1 MKMKKVV
8 FVLFA
13 FFAILGLVG
22 CDPGTYYFFKDTYL
36 DEVERIELVRY
47 KNEDFEMVDPSET
60 VLKFDHAK
68 VEKIDTLDA
77 QKVEDFLNDFEKI
90 VFHLEQESVNEPTGY
105 CLLWYLKNGNFLVFS
120 CTIIKGDRGYCMAA
134 EFDANDRFVKH
145 YAYFAAAPHYDD
157 VLSKYFPDYQ
167 I

>member
-1 MKMKKVV
+1 MKK
-8 FVLFA
+8 
-13 FFAILGLVG
+13 FAILILTVLFIIGLVG

-36 DEVERIELVRY
+36 DKVERIELVRY

-90 VFHLEQESVNEPTGY
+90 VFHLQDDSVNEPTGY
-105 CLLWYLKNGNFLVFS
+105 CLLWYLKNGNFIVFS
-120 CTIIKGDRGYCMAA
+120 CTLIKGDRAYDMAA

-145 YAYFAAAPHYDD
+145 YVCFAARPHYDN
-157 VLSKYFPDYQ
+157 VLSKYFPDYDVK
-167 I
+167 

>member
-1 MKMKKVV
+1 MKK
-8 FVLFA
+8 FSILILTVLF
-13 FFAILGLVG
+13 IIGLVG
-22 CDPGTYYFFKDTYL
+22 CDPGTCYFFKDSYL
-36 DEVERIELVRY
+36 DKVERIELVRY
-47 KNEDFEMVDPSET
+47 KNEDFEMVDASET

-105 CLLWYLKNGNFLVFS
+105 CLLWYLKNGNFIVFS
-120 CTIIKGDRGYCMAA
+120 CTLIKGDRGYCMAA

-145 YAYFAAAPHYDD
+145 YAYFAARPHYDN
-157 VLSKYFPDYQ
+157 VLSKYFPDYR

>member
-1 MKMKKVV
+1 MKK
-8 FVLFA
+8 
-13 FFAILGLVG
+13 FAILILTLSFIIGLVG

-36 DEVERIELVRY
+36 DMVERIELVQY
-47 KNEDFEMVDPSET
+47 KNENFKMVDASET

-77 QKVEDFLNDFEKI
+77 RKVEDFLIDFEKI
-90 VFHLEQESVNEPTGY
+90 VFHLEDDSVNEPTGY
-105 CLLWYLKNGNFLVFS
+105 CLLWYLQNGNFLVFS
-120 CTIIKGDRGYCMAA
+120 CTLIKGDRGYCMAA

-145 YAYFAAAPHYDD
+145 YAYFAARPHYDD
-157 VLSKYFPDYQ
+157 VLSKYFPDYR

>member
-8 FVLFA
+8 FFLFA

-22 CDPGTYYFFKDTYL
+22 CDPGTCYFFKDTYL

-47 KNEDFEMVDPSET
+47 KNEDFEMVDASET

-90 VFHLEQESVNEPTGY
+90 VFHLQDDSVNEPTGY
-105 CLLWYLKNGNFLVFS
+105 CLLWYLKKWQFS
-120 CTIIKGDRGYCMAA
+120 CILMHAYKRG
-134 EFDANDRFVKH
+134 
-145 YAYFAAAPHYDD
+145 
-157 VLSKYFPDYQ
+157 
-167 I
+167 

>member
-1 MKMKKVV
+1 
-8 FVLFA
+8 
-13 FFAILGLVG
+13 
-22 CDPGTYYFFKDTYL
+22 
-36 DEVERIELVRY
+36 
-47 KNEDFEMVDPSET
+47 MVDASET

-90 VFHLEQESVNEPTGY
+90 VFHLQDDSVNEPTGY

-120 CTIIKGDRGYCMAA
+120 CTLIKGDRGYCMAA

-145 YAYFAAAPHYDD
+145 YAYFAARPHYDD
-157 VLSKYFPDYQ
+157 VLSKYFPDYR